1 MEPMIFVREV
11 AAAVI
16 LVTATLAIHCI
27 GIAAFIHFVRARIE
41 RGIKALS
48 PVRGSIL
55 MVRFTTAMIFLHVL
69 EILLW
74 AGFYRWHCF
83 RTWEPCIYFSATSYS
98 TVGYGD
104 VLLPQVWRLLGPVES
119 IAGVLMSGL
128 SVSLLF
134 VIAMRLVESEAVSK
148 SVHTHPPSAPDP
160 ALILQ

>member
-1 MEPMIFVREV
+1 MIFVRQV
-11 AAAVI
+11 GAAII
-16 LVTATLAIHCI
+16 LVTATLVVHSI
-27 GIAAFIHFVRARIE
+27 GMAALIQFVRARIE
-41 RGIKALS
+41 QGLKGLS

-55 MVRFTTAMIFLHVL
+55 MVRFTTAMIFLHVF

-83 RTWEPCIYFSATSYS
+83 RSWESCIYFSAASYS

-104 VLLPQVWRLLGPVES
+104 VLLPHVWRLLGPVEG

-134 VIAMRLVESEAVSK
+134 VIATRLVESETVSK
-148 SVHTHPPSAPDP
+148 RAPTHPPSAPDP
-160 ALILQ
+160 ALILR